1 MADEVQTPLITKD
14 KRDMTVASEL
24 FEKNLKNVKLLTGGV
39 CHIGKRRKKYV

>member
-24 FEKNLKNVKLLTGGV
+24 FEKNLKNVKLLTDGV

>member
-14 KRDMTVASEL
+14 KRDMTAVSEL
-24 FEKNLKNVKLLTGGV
+24 FEKNLKNIKLLIGGV